1 MKSLTD
7 YTIIVKP
14 DDNNTFV
21 AYVPAIKGCHGWG
34 ETEEEARSELNNVF
48 SMIQEEYLE
57 EGKILPND
65 VEIKAG
71 RFHSPN
77 LI

>member
-21 AYVPAIKGCHGWG
+21 AYVPAIKGCHAWG
-34 ETEEEARSELNNVF
+34 KSEEEARLELNHVY
-48 SMIQEEYLE
+48 SMIQEEYVE
-57 EGKILPND
+57 QGKILPND
-65 VEIKAG
+65 VEIKVVSYA
-71 RFHSPN
+71 
-77 LI
+77 